1 MQCNHLAVLVLTIS
15 ILHIPNINAIETSTP
30 EAIAQND
37 IGRNSIDSNEDI
49 LIFANVV
56 SLIQIGLS
64 SLFFSFSFNWSISRF
79 IAMVIG
85 ILKLFIQMI
94 HTKMKWTG
102 QVDTDSWQTY
112 DFSKFNRWKRANVTF
127 CFFLINRPE
136 KGDNLNWA
144 NIFASDTIS
153 WLEQN
158 IHRMKCTPNQRTL
171 IEHWWVR

>member
-64 SLFFSFSFNWSISRF
+64 SLFFVFFIFN
-79 IAMVIG
+79 
-85 ILKLFIQMI
+85 
-94 HTKMKWTG
+94 
-102 QVDTDSWQTY
+102 TY
-112 DFSKFNRWKRANVTF
+112 KF
-127 CFFLINRPE
+127 
-136 KGDNLNWA
+136 
-144 NIFASDTIS
+144 
-153 WLEQN
+153 
-158 IHRMKCTPNQRTL
+158 
-171 IEHWWVR
+171 